1 MKYIAKYN
9 RFVDETGRVF
19 RKKNNGDIVE
29 CEQSISK
36 TGYNVITCKVNGV
49 RHTTKVH
56 RIVFEAFNYEIPAGM
71 VIDHINTVKT
81 DNRLENLRCVTMEGN
96 MNNDLTRKLLSENH
110 KGKTAWNKNKACS
123 IFAKKFK
130 DYCEQNNIILN
141 YSTEYS
147 WYRRHN
153 NKCRWEV

>member
-19 RKKNNGDIVE
+19 RKKNNENIVE
-29 CEQSISK
+29 CDQSISK
-36 TGYNVITCKVNGV
+36 TGYKVITCKVNGV

-56 RIVFEAFNYEIPAGM
+56 RIVFEAFNCEIPDGM
-71 VIDHINTVKT
+71 VIDHINTIKT
-81 DNRLENLRCVTMEGN
+81 DNRIENLRCVTMKEN
-96 MNNDLTRKLLSENH
+96 MNNEFTKNRLSESH
-110 KGKTAWNKNKACS
+110 KGKIPFNKGKAFSDFS
-123 IFAKKFK
+123 IKFK
-130 DYCEQNNIILN
+130 NYCEQNNVILN
-141 YSTEYS
+141 YQTEYG